1 MKSYRIIPALL
12 AAALTFGMAASC
24 SDQFEEVTDISLTRC
39 LQPLNLSAKVSQGQ
53 NVTFG
58 WDVSKDA
65 ESYLLEIYSDEA
77 MTEPVFTEEIDPAN
91 VPVTKCLDVDMEY
104 WFRVQSRNSR
114 KDDSK
119 WAVYAKSIKT
129 FAVKSNLYME
139 LAGRDANSISLAW
152 TPDPEVDRIEYCV
165 NGAEETQIYELS
177 AEDIAAGTASIT
189 NLTPSTEYD
198 LVLYFSS
205 ANRGEVVAWT
215 MPDPNG
221 LTVVTTSAALAQGIT
236 DGANMLLKMEGSPY
250 TIGADLAKGLDASKG
265 FKIYGEGSPDGA
277 MPVIF
282 GCLNITDSFDGG
294 DIYIEGVVCNGSE
307 QTCGFLIQHKE
318 GSAADGI
325 AVKSIVY
332 KNCEICAYSKGLL
345 YEWGKTLKIGELRF
359 DSCYIHDVNADGTV
373 GGDGIDLRQASEI
386 AKLSIVNN
394 TIANGFRTFLRIDAN
409 PVIGDVV
416 FENNTL
422 MNLSFVDNTNNG
434 GIIAFQTTPASFSFK
449 KNLFLNMPEKSTL
462 TRENT
467 KYKDGDNLNLAASDN
482 WFWNCNETFFNSIFS
497 IGQAGGKTLLADP
510 CYNAKAGQFNI
521 LGNSE
526 IAGAGIGASKWWVE
540 YVEAPEDLTMTTIE
554 GSHTWDFNDAKYFS
568 SDFTKS
574 KVRDGLLFGVSSN
587 KITLSEGVLGFGAAA
602 ITTRKGVPTDGYLA
616 FQVANPGSLIIKPVD
631 EAAAGHHFIVGVGPL
646 SGSSI
651 SIKGGASAMSDMGKA
666 QKIVI
671 KDITEECL
679 VYIFPSGPISL
690 AQLAW
695 TTDLSDVN
703 TALPTPQPE
712 ANPQTVTA
720 GEPQDVVISW
730 DPVEYAGSYS
740 VVFNGKTYS
749 ADETAEGEQPRY
761 TISQTTIGMLDPGS
775 YKVSVYANPDKND
788 IYNTMSE
795 AGVAAF
801 AIQPAG
807 GSAEEG
813 GAFSVKSVDELLAAI
828 SAKKEAIT
836 LLAAG
841 SPYVL
846 SETLVIDYPLVL
858 AGENSSVTVEGAIS
872 FPTGTADQNA
882 VIEGDVTIRD
892 LTFDDRT
899 AAKGV
904 FITLPD
910 LFTMGKLT
918 VDNVNLIGYSKSVLY
933 GNFAGTSTGDILFRN
948 ITTSE
953 WGTGQGVFDLRKG
966 SYCCLKI
973 VESTF
978 RGGRDFIRMDAA
990 VSCGDLMIR
999 NNTFDGCNTVANGN
1013 GVLYVRAS
1021 TASYNVFGNLFLNE
1035 VADGKTVIFAKA
1047 TGVKVPEMKNNF
1059 YYNIDET
1066 NFFSG
1071 VITREIATEG
1081 NGVVLSTD
1089 PVKDAANGDY
1099 TLVNGLAMSNRVGDP
1114 RWNPSYDQGSSASY
1128 TVKDTAEFTAAIA
1141 AGKTDIT
1148 LEAGEYVFEKKIEAV
1163 KDLRLTGNG
1172 DVKVKGYV
1180 AIAGDE
1186 LGKLVFDNIHFEYD
1200 GTNGN
1205 AFNVAAAS
1213 SASSVTVKNCIFDGY
1228 AKSIWYDNAGLT
1240 TQSLLLSNNRVV
1252 NHGTGQGVI
1261 DIRKGSCTSLTIEQC
1276 TITGGRDLIR
1286 ADAGTITGA
1295 FTFRNNT
1302 VDGSNLGV
1310 NGNGIMYVRAT
1321 PAAYIFNN
1329 NLFINEIAE
1338 GKSVILAKATG
1349 VSIPTS
1355 ASTNFFWNIDQTNFF
1370 SGIFNQ
1376 EAAAAVELSSC
1387 PVKDAANGDY
1397 TLVDALAM
1405 SCNVGARCWNPKGGI
1420 VTTDFTVNNTEELLN
1435 AIAVGKSGITLNS
1448 AVYDLTA
1455 VEGNESVSTG
1465 VLTITAPLTLK
1476 GVSKNG
1482 VKPQIVGA
1490 IKLGEG
1496 VSSFV
1501 AQNIVFDGKEKTL
1514 GNAIEVAGAIT
1525 ASKIQLR
1532 GCELDSYAKSA
1543 YYHPNTLDCDITLL
1557 SISGCTIRN
1566 FGTGQGMFDMR
1577 KGNYGS
1583 ILIENSTICNG
1594 GRDFIRADAGTNAK
1608 SIAVRSNTFASTG
1621 IGAGNGLLWVRA
1633 AADSYVVA
1641 DNLFINE
1648 TAEDTAT
1655 TKTLL
1660 AKVGATKATM
1670 QNNHFFNC
1678 DAANFWTGT
1687 YTQEEGIANGGSI
1700 LEADPCADAA
1710 AGNYTLT
1717 NAALKAAGVGA
1728 AQWR

>member
-65 ESYLLEIYSDEA
+65 ESYLLEIYSDKA
-77 MTEPVFTEEIDPAN
+77 MTEPVFAEEIDPAN

-114 KDDSK
+114 KDNSK

-139 LAGRDANSISLAW
+139 LTGRDANSISLAW

-189 NLTPSTEYD
+189 GLTPSTEYD

-215 MPDPNG
+215 MPDPTG
-221 LTVVTTSAALAQGIT
+221 LTVVTTSAALAQGIR

-325 AVKSIVY
+325 AVNSIVY

-671 KDITEECL
+671 KDITEESL

-1059 YYNIDET
+1059 YYNIDEA

-1071 VITREIATEG
+1071 VITREIAS
-1081 NGVVLSTD
+1081 LC
-1089 PVKDAANGDY
+1089 K
-1099 TLVNGLAMSNRVGDP
+1099 
-1114 RWNPSYDQGSSASY
+1114 
-1128 TVKDTAEFTAAIA
+1128 
-1141 AGKTDIT
+1141 
-1148 LEAGEYVFEKKIEAV
+1148 
-1163 KDLRLTGNG
+1163 RLH
-1172 DVKVKGYV
+1172 KG
-1180 AIAGDE
+1180 
-1186 LGKLVFDNIHFEYD
+1186 
-1200 GTNGN
+1200 
-1205 AFNVAAAS
+1205 
-1213 SASSVTVKNCIFDGY
+1213 
-1228 AKSIWYDNAGLT
+1228 
-1240 TQSLLLSNNRVV
+1240 
-1252 NHGTGQGVI
+1252 
-1261 DIRKGSCTSLTIEQC
+1261 
-1276 TITGGRDLIR
+1276 
-1286 ADAGTITGA
+1286 
-1295 FTFRNNT
+1295 
-1302 VDGSNLGV
+1302 
-1310 NGNGIMYVRAT
+1310 
-1321 PAAYIFNN
+1321 AY
-1329 NLFINEIAE
+1329 
-1338 GKSVILAKATG
+1338 
-1349 VSIPTS
+1349 
-1355 ASTNFFWNIDQTNFF
+1355 
-1370 SGIFNQ
+1370 
-1376 EAAAAVELSSC
+1376 
-1387 PVKDAANGDY
+1387 
-1397 TLVDALAM
+1397 
-1405 SCNVGARCWNPKGGI
+1405 
-1420 VTTDFTVNNTEELLN
+1420 
-1435 AIAVGKSGITLNS
+1435 
-1448 AVYDLTA
+1448 
-1455 VEGNESVSTG
+1455 
-1465 VLTITAPLTLK
+1465 
-1476 GVSKNG
+1476 
-1482 VKPQIVGA
+1482 VKP
-1490 IKLGEG
+1490 
-1496 VSSFV
+1496 
-1501 AQNIVFDGKEKTL
+1501 
-1514 GNAIEVAGAIT
+1514 EV
-1525 ASKIQLR
+1525 
-1532 GCELDSYAKSA
+1532 
-1543 YYHPNTLDCDITLL
+1543 
-1557 SISGCTIRN
+1557 
-1566 FGTGQGMFDMR
+1566 M
-1577 KGNYGS
+1577 
-1583 ILIENSTICNG
+1583 
-1594 GRDFIRADAGTNAK
+1594 
-1608 SIAVRSNTFASTG
+1608 
-1621 IGAGNGLLWVRA
+1621 
-1633 AADSYVVA
+1633 
-1641 DNLFINE
+1641 
-1648 TAEDTAT
+1648 
-1655 TKTLL
+1655 
-1660 AKVGATKATM
+1660 
-1670 QNNHFFNC
+1670 
-1678 DAANFWTGT
+1678 
-1687 YTQEEGIANGGSI
+1687 
-1700 LEADPCADAA
+1700 
-1710 AGNYTLT
+1710 
-1717 NAALKAAGVGA
+1717 
-1728 AQWR
+1728 

>member
-24 SDQFEEVTDISLTRC
+24 SDNFEEVTDISLTRC

-165 NGAEETQIYELS
+165 NGAEETQTYELS
-177 AEDIAAGTASIT
+177 AEDIAAGKASIT
-189 NLTPSTEYD
+189 GLTPSTEYD

-215 MPDPNG
+215 MPDPTG

-325 AVKSIVY
+325 AVNSIVY

-482 WFWNCNETFFNSIFS
+482 WFWNCNETFFNSLFS

-671 KDITEECL
+671 KDITEESL

-1035 VADGKTVIFAKA
+1035 VAEGKNVIFAKA

-1128 TVKDTAEFTAAIA
+1128 TVKDTAEFSAAIA

-1302 VDGSNLGV
+1302 VDGSNIGV

>member
-177 AEDIAAGTASIT
+177 AEDIAAGKASIT
-189 NLTPSTEYD
+189 GLTPSTEYD
-198 LVLYFSS
+198 MVLYFSS

-325 AVKSIVY
+325 AVNSIVY

-1035 VADGKTVIFAKA
+1035 VAEGKNVIFAKA

-1059 YYNIDET
+1059 YYNIDEA

-1302 VDGSNLGV
+1302 VDGSNIGV

>member
-12 AAALTFGMAASC
+12 AAALSFGMAVSC
-24 SDQFEEVTDISLTRC
+24 SDQLQEVTDISLTRC

-58 WDVSKDA
+58 WDVAKDA
-65 ESYLLEIYSDEA
+65 ETYVLEVYSDKE
-77 MTEPVFTEEIDPAN
+77 MSTLVLSEEIDPAN
-91 VPVTKCLDVDMEY
+91 VPVTKCLDVDMSY
-104 WFRVQSRNSR
+104 WFRVQSRNTR
-114 KDDSK
+114 MDDSK
-119 WAVYAKSIKT
+119 WAVYEKSVKT

-139 LAGRDANSISLAW
+139 VAGREANSISLVW
-152 TPDPEVDRIEYCV
+152 TADPEVDRIEYCQP
-165 NGAEETQIYELS
+165 GAEETQSYTLTP
-177 AEDIAAGTASIT
+177 EDIEAGKATVT
-189 NLTPSTEYD
+189 GLEPSTEYD

-221 LTVVTTSAALAQGIT
+221 LAVVTTSAALAQGIA
-236 DGANMLLKMEGSPY
+236 DGANLLLKMDGSPY
-250 TIGADLAKGLDASKG
+250 SIGADLAKGLDASKG
-265 FKIYGEGSPDGA
+265 FKVYGEGAADGT
-277 MPVIF
+277 MPVIY
-282 GCLNITDSFDGG
+282 GSINITDSFDGG
-294 DIYIEGVVCNGSE
+294 DIYFEGVVCNGSE

-318 GSAADGI
+318 GSTTDGI
-325 AVKSIVY
+325 AVNSIIY

-345 YEWGKTLKIGELRF
+345 YEWGKTMKIGELRF
-359 DSCYIHDVNADGTV
+359 DSCYIHDVNPDGTG
-373 GGDGIDLRQASEI
+373 GGDGIDLRNATEVS
-386 AKLSIVNN
+386 KLNLVNN

-434 GIIAFQTTPASFSFK
+434 GIIAFQTTPASFSLK
-449 KNLFLNMPEKSTL
+449 KNLFLNMVEKSSL

-467 KYKDGDNLNLAASDN
+467 KYKDGDNLNLAAADN
-482 WFWNCNETFFNSIFS
+482 WFWNYNGTFFNTLFS
-497 IGQAGGKTLLADP
+497 LAQAGGKTLSADP

-521 LGNSE
+521 LGSSE
-526 IAGAGIGASKWWVE
+526 ISGAGIGASKWWAE
-540 YVEAPEDLTMTTIE
+540 YVEAPEDLTMTTIT
-554 GSHTWDFNDAKYFS
+554 GAHTWNFNDARYFS

-574 KVRDGLLFGVSSN
+574 KVRDGLLFGVSAN
-587 KITLSEGVLGFGAAA
+587 KITLNEGVLGFSAAA

-616 FQVANPGSLIIKPVD
+616 FQVDKPGSLIIKPVD
-631 EAAAGHHFIVGVGPL
+631 EAAAGNHFIVGVGPVN
-646 SGSSI
+646 GSSI

-671 KDITEECL
+671 KDITEESL
-679 VYIFPSGPISL
+679 VYIYPSGPISL

-695 TTDLSDVN
+695 TTDISDVN
-703 TALPTPQPE
+703 TALHSPEPE
-712 ANPQTVTA
+712 ANPETVVS

-730 DPVEYAGSYS
+730 EPVEYAGSYS
-740 VVFNGKTYS
+740 IVFNGKTYA
-749 ADETAEGEQPRY
+749 ADETAEGEKPRY
-761 TISQTTIGMLDPGS
+761 TIGSTTIGMLDPGS

-807 GSAEEG
+807 GSGEEG
-813 GAFSVKSVDELLAAI
+813 GAFTVKSVDELLAALG
-828 SAKKEAIT
+828 AKKESIT
-836 LLAAG
+836 LLASG

-846 SETLVIDYPLVL
+846 SETLIIDYPLTL
-858 AGENSSVTVEGAIS
+858 AGENSSVTVEGALS
-872 FPTGTADQNA
+872 FPTGTAEQGA

-899 AAKGV
+899 TGKGV

-910 LFTMGKLT
+910 LFTMGNLT
-918 VDNVNLIGYSKSVLY
+918 VDNVNLTGYSKSVIY
-933 GNFAGTSTGDILFRN
+933 GNFAGTTTGDILFRN

-953 WGTGQGVFDLRKG
+953 WGTGQGVFDFRKG

-978 RGGRDFIRMDAA
+978 TGGRDFIRMDTA
-990 VSCGDLMIR
+990 VSCGDLLIR
-999 NNTFDGCNTVANGN
+999 NNTFNGCNTVANGN
-1013 GVLYVRAS
+1013 GVLYVRAT
-1021 TASYNVFGNLFLNE
+1021 TASYNVFSNLFLNE
-1035 VADGKTVIFAKA
+1035 VADGKNVIFAKA
-1047 TGVKVPEMKNNF
+1047 TGVMVPEMRNNF

-1089 PVKDAANGDY
+1089 PVKSSATGDY

-1114 RWNPSYDQGSSASY
+1114 RWNPSHDMGSSECF
-1128 TVKDTAEFTAAIA
+1128 TVKDTAEFSAAIS

-1148 LEAGEYVFEKKIEAV
+1148 FEAGEYVFEKKIGVV
-1163 KDLRLTGNG
+1163 KNLRLTGNG
-1172 DVKVKGYV
+1172 EVKVKGYV
-1180 AIAGDE
+1180 AIEGDD
-1186 LGKLVFDNIHFEYD
+1186 LGKLVFDNIHFVCD

-1205 AFNVAAAS
+1205 AFNVVAAS
-1213 SASSVTVKNCIFDGY
+1213 TATSVTVKNCIFDGY
-1228 AKSIWYDNAGLT
+1228 TKSVWYDNAALN
-1240 TQSLLLSNNRVV
+1240 TQSFLLSNNRVV

-1261 DIRKGSCTSLTIEQC
+1261 DIRKGSYTSATIEQC

-1302 VDGSNLGV
+1302 VDGSNIGV
-1310 NGNGIMYVRAT
+1310 NSNGIMYVRAT
-1321 PAAYIFNN
+1321 PSDYIFNN
-1329 NLFINEIAE
+1329 NLFINEVAE
-1338 GKSVILAKATG
+1338 GKNVILAKATG

-1355 ASTNFFWNIDQTNFF
+1355 ASTNFFWNIDQANFF
-1370 SGIFNQ
+1370 SGIFNK
-1376 EAAAAVELSSC
+1376 EAAAAVELSSN

-1405 SCNVGARCWNPKGGI
+1405 SCNVGARRWNPKGGI

-1435 AIAVGKSGITLNS
+1435 AIAVGKTGITLNS

-1465 VLTITAPLTLK
+1465 VLTINAPLTLK
-1476 GVSKNG
+1476 GVSRNG

-1490 IKLGEG
+1490 VKLGEG

-1501 AQNIVFDGKEKTL
+1501 AQNVVFNGKEKTL
-1514 GNAIEVAGAIT
+1514 GNTIEVAGAIT

-1532 GCELDSYAKSA
+1532 GCELDSYSKSA
-1543 YYHPNTLDCDITLL
+1543 YYHPNTFDCEIALL
-1557 SISGCTIRN
+1557 SISGCTVRN

-1583 ILIENSTICNG
+1583 ILVENSTICNG

-1608 SIAVRSNTFASTG
+1608 SIAIRSNTFASTG

-1633 AADSYVVA
+1633 AADSYIVA

-1648 TAEDTAT
+1648 VGEGVS
-1655 TKTLL
+1655 TLL
-1660 AKVGATKATM
+1660 AKAGATKATM

-1678 DAANFWTGT
+1678 DATNFWSGT
-1687 YTQEEGIANGGSI
+1687 YSQEEGIANGGSI
-1700 LEADPCADAA
+1700 LEADPCADAST
-1710 AGNYTLT
+1710 GDYTLT

-1728 AQWR
+1728 AMWR

>member
-114 KDDSK
+114 KDESK

-177 AEDIAAGTASIT
+177 AEDIAAGTARIT
-189 NLTPSTEYD
+189 DLTPSTEYD

-221 LTVVTTSAALAQGIT
+221 LTVVTTSAALAQGIA

-325 AVKSIVY
+325 AVNSIVY

-482 WFWNCNETFFNSIFS
+482 WFWNCNETFFNSLFS

-671 KDITEECL
+671 KDITEESL

-836 LLAAG
+836 LLASG

-910 LFTMGKLT
+910 LFSMGKLT

-933 GNFAGTSTGDILFRN
+933 GNFAGTSTPSGAPARA
-948 ITTSE
+948 
-953 WGTGQGVFDLRKG
+953 
-966 SYCCLKI
+966 Y
-973 VESTF
+973 STC
-978 RGGRDFIRMDAA
+978 A
-990 VSCGDLMIR
+990 
-999 NNTFDGCNTVANGN
+999 
-1013 GVLYVRAS
+1013 
-1021 TASYNVFGNLFLNE
+1021 
-1035 VADGKTVIFAKA
+1035 
-1047 TGVKVPEMKNNF
+1047 
-1059 YYNIDET
+1059 
-1066 NFFSG
+1066 
-1071 VITREIATEG
+1071 REA
-1081 NGVVLSTD
+1081 
-1089 PVKDAANGDY
+1089 
-1099 TLVNGLAMSNRVGDP
+1099 
-1114 RWNPSYDQGSSASY
+1114 
-1128 TVKDTAEFTAAIA
+1128 TAA
-1141 AGKTDIT
+1141 
-1148 LEAGEYVFEKKIEAV
+1148 
-1163 KDLRLTGNG
+1163 
-1172 DVKVKGYV
+1172 
-1180 AIAGDE
+1180 
-1186 LGKLVFDNIHFEYD
+1186 
-1200 GTNGN
+1200 
-1205 AFNVAAAS
+1205 
-1213 SASSVTVKNCIFDGY
+1213 
-1228 AKSIWYDNAGLT
+1228 
-1240 TQSLLLSNNRVV
+1240 
-1252 NHGTGQGVI
+1252 
-1261 DIRKGSCTSLTIEQC
+1261 
-1276 TITGGRDLIR
+1276 
-1286 ADAGTITGA
+1286 
-1295 FTFRNNT
+1295 
-1302 VDGSNLGV
+1302 
-1310 NGNGIMYVRAT
+1310 
-1321 PAAYIFNN
+1321 
-1329 NLFINEIAE
+1329 
-1338 GKSVILAKATG
+1338 
-1349 VSIPTS
+1349 
-1355 ASTNFFWNIDQTNFF
+1355 
-1370 SGIFNQ
+1370 
-1376 EAAAAVELSSC
+1376 
-1387 PVKDAANGDY
+1387 
-1397 TLVDALAM
+1397 
-1405 SCNVGARCWNPKGGI
+1405 
-1420 VTTDFTVNNTEELLN
+1420 
-1435 AIAVGKSGITLNS
+1435 
-1448 AVYDLTA
+1448 
-1455 VEGNESVSTG
+1455 
-1465 VLTITAPLTLK
+1465 
-1476 GVSKNG
+1476 
-1482 VKPQIVGA
+1482 
-1490 IKLGEG
+1490 
-1496 VSSFV
+1496 
-1501 AQNIVFDGKEKTL
+1501 
-1514 GNAIEVAGAIT
+1514 
-1525 ASKIQLR
+1525 
-1532 GCELDSYAKSA
+1532 
-1543 YYHPNTLDCDITLL
+1543 
-1557 SISGCTIRN
+1557 
-1566 FGTGQGMFDMR
+1566 
-1577 KGNYGS
+1577 
-1583 ILIENSTICNG
+1583 
-1594 GRDFIRADAGTNAK
+1594 
-1608 SIAVRSNTFASTG
+1608 
-1621 IGAGNGLLWVRA
+1621 
-1633 AADSYVVA
+1633 
-1641 DNLFINE
+1641 
-1648 TAEDTAT
+1648 
-1655 TKTLL
+1655 
-1660 AKVGATKATM
+1660 
-1670 QNNHFFNC
+1670 
-1678 DAANFWTGT
+1678 
-1687 YTQEEGIANGGSI
+1687 
-1700 LEADPCADAA
+1700 
-1710 AGNYTLT
+1710 
-1717 NAALKAAGVGA
+1717 
-1728 AQWR
+1728 

>member
-189 NLTPSTEYD
+189 GLTPSTEYD

-221 LTVVTTSAALAQGIT
+221 LTVVTTSAALAQGIA

-325 AVKSIVY
+325 VVNSIVY

-910 LFTMGKLT
+910 IFTMGKLT

-948 ITTSE
+948 VTTSE

-978 RGGRDFIRMDAA
+978 KGGRDFIRMDAA
-990 VSCGDLMIR
+990 VSCGDLVIR

-1035 VADGKTVIFAKA
+1035 VAEGKNVIFAKA

-1128 TVKDTAEFTAAIA
+1128 TVKDTAEFSAAIA

-1148 LEAGEYVFEKKIEAV
+1148 LEAGEYVFDKKISAV

-1172 DVKVKGYV
+1172 EVKVKGYV
-1180 AIAGDE
+1180 ALQGED
-1186 LGKLVFDNIHFEYD
+1186 LGKLVFDNIHFVCD

-1213 SASSVTVKNCIFDGY
+1213 TATSVTVKNCIFDGY
-1228 AKSIWYDNAGLT
+1228 TKSIWYDNTALT
-1240 TQSLLLSNNRVV
+1240 TQSFLLSNNRVV

-1261 DIRKGSCTSLTIEQC
+1261 DIRKGAYTSVTIEQC

-1286 ADAGTITGA
+1286 ADVGTITGA

-1302 VDGSNLGV
+1302 VDGSNIGV

-1496 VSSFV
+1496 VTSFV

-1514 GNAIEVAGAIT
+1514 GNALEVAGAIT

>member
-12 AAALTFGMAASC
+12 AAALTFGMATSC
-24 SDQFEEVTDISLTRC
+24 SEQFQEITDISLTRC

-65 ESYLLEIYSDEA
+65 ETYVLEVYSDEELK
-77 MTEPVFTEEIDPAN
+77 TLVLSEEIDPSE
-91 VPVTKCLDVDMEY
+91 VPVTKCLDVDMSY
-104 WFRVQSRNSR
+104 WYRVQSKSSR

-119 WAVYAKSIKT
+119 WAVYPKTVKT
-129 FAVKSNLYME
+129 FAVKPNLYME
-139 LAGRDANSISLAW
+139 LAGRDASSISLSW
-152 TPDPEVDRIEYCV
+152 NPDPEVDRIEYCV

-177 AEDIAAGTASIT
+177 AEDIAAGKATVT
-189 NLTPSTEYD
+189 DLQPSTEYD
-198 LVLYFSS
+198 LVLYYSS

-215 MPDPNG
+215 MPDPEG
-221 LTVVTTSAALAQGIT
+221 LAVVTTSAALAQGIA

-250 TIGADLAKGLDASKG
+250 SIGADLAKGLDASKG
-265 FKIYGEGSPDGA
+265 FKVYGEGGPEGS

-282 GCLNITDSFDGG
+282 GCVNITDSFVDG
-294 DIYIEGVVCNGSE
+294 DIYFEGVVCDGSE

-318 GSAADGI
+318 GSTGEGI
-325 AVKSIVY
+325 PVGSIVY
-332 KNCEICAYSKGLL
+332 RNCEIRAFSKGLL
-345 YEWGKTLKIGELRF
+345 YEWGKPMKIGELRF

-373 GGDGIDLRQASEI
+373 GGDGIDLRQATELS
-386 AKLSIVNN
+386 KLVLVNN
-394 TIANGFRTFLRIDAN
+394 TIANGFRTFLRVDAN
-409 PVIGDVV
+409 PKVGEVV

-434 GIIAFQTTPASFSFK
+434 GIIAFQTTPESFSFK
-449 KNLFLNMPEKSTL
+449 RNLFLNMPERSVL

-467 KYKDGDNLNLAASDN
+467 KYMTGDNLNLAASDN
-482 WFWNCNETFFNSIFS
+482 WFWNCNPTFFNSIFS
-497 IGQAGGKTLLADP
+497 LSQAGGSTLAADP

-521 LGNSE
+521 LGSSE

-540 YVEAPEDLTMTTIE
+540 YIEAPEDLTMTTIE
-554 GSHTWDFNDAKYFS
+554 GSHTWNFNDAKYFS

-574 KVRDGLLFGVSSN
+574 KVRDGLLFGVTSN
-587 KITLSEGVLGFGAAA
+587 KITLNEGVLGFGAAA
-602 ITTRKGVPTDGYLA
+602 VTTRKGLPTDGYLA

-631 EAAAGHHFIVGVGPL
+631 EAAAGHHFIVGVG
-646 SGSSI
+646 SVNSSSI
-651 SIKGGASAMSDMGKA
+651 SIKGGASAMSDMEKA

-671 KDITEECL
+671 KDITEESL

-695 TTDLSDVN
+695 TTDMNDVN
-703 TALPTPQPE
+703 TALPTPAPE
-712 ANPQTVTA
+712 ADPQTVVA
-720 GEPQDVVISW
+720 GEPQDVVVSW
-730 DPVEYAGSYS
+730 KPVEGAGSYS
-740 VVFNGKTYS
+740 VVFNGKTYA
-749 ADETAEGEQPRY
+749 ADETAEGEMPRY
-761 TISQTTIGMLDPGS
+761 TIGQTTVGMLDPGS
-775 YKVSVYANPDKND
+775 YKVSVFANPDKND

-801 AIQPAG
+801 AVQPAG
-807 GSAEEG
+807 GSSEEG
-813 GAFSVKSVDELLAAI
+813 GAFAVKNVEELMAALG
-828 SAKKEAIT
+828 AKKPAIT
-836 LLAAG
+836 LLASG

-846 SETLVIDYPLVL
+846 AETLVIDYPVVL

-872 FPTGTADQNA
+872 FPTGTTEQLA
-882 VIEGDVTIRD
+882 VIDGDVTIRD
-892 LTFDDRT
+892 LTFDDTT
-899 AAKGV
+899 AGKGV

-918 VDNVNLIGYSKSVLY
+918 VDNVNLTGYSKSVLY
-933 GNFAGTSTGDILFRN
+933 GNFADTSTGDILFRN
-948 ITTSE
+948 ITTSN

-978 RGGRDFIRMDAA
+978 KGGRDFIRMDSA

-999 NNTFDGCNTVANGN
+999 NNTFDGCNIVANGN
-1013 GVLYVRAS
+1013 GILYVRAS
-1021 TASYNVFGNLFLNE
+1021 TASYNVFNNLFLNE
-1035 VADGKTVIFAKA
+1035 VAEGKTVIFAKA
-1047 TGVKVPEMKNNF
+1047 SGVKVPEMKNNF

-1081 NGVVLSTD
+1081 NGVVLTTD

-1099 TLVNGLAMSNRVGDP
+1099 TLVSGIAMSQRVGDP
-1114 RWNPSYDQGSSASY
+1114 RWNPSYDQGASGSSF
-1128 TVKDTAEFTAAIA
+1128 TVKDTSEFSAAVS
-1141 AGKTDIT
+1141 AGKTDLI
-1148 LEAGEYVFEKKIEAV
+1148 LEAGEYVFDKKISVV
-1163 KDLRLTGNG
+1163 KDMRLTGNG

-1180 AIAGDE
+1180 AIDGDD
-1186 LGKLVFDNIHFEYD
+1186 LGKLVFDNIHFVCD

-1213 SASSVTVKNCIFDGY
+1213 SANSVTVKNCIFEGY
-1228 AKSIWYDNAGLT
+1228 TKSVWYDNTGLT
-1240 TQSLLLSNNRVV
+1240 TQSILLSNNRVV
-1252 NHGTGQGVI
+1252 NHGTNQGVF
-1261 DIRKGSCTSLTIEQC
+1261 DIRKGACTSLTIEHC

-1286 ADAGTITGA
+1286 ADANTITGA

-1302 VDGSNLGV
+1302 VDSSNLGV
-1310 NGNGIMYVRAT
+1310 NANGIMYVRAT
-1321 PAAYIFNN
+1321 PTDFVFNN
-1329 NLFINEIAE
+1329 NLFINEVAE

-1349 VSIPTS
+1349 VSIPS
-1355 ASTNFFWNIDQTNFF
+1355 EAKTNFFWNIDQTNFF
-1370 SGIFNQ
+1370 SGIFNK
-1376 EAAAAVELSSC
+1376 EVAAAVELASC
-1387 PVKDAANGDY
+1387 PVKDAASGDY

-1435 AIAVGKSGITLNS
+1435 AIAVGKSAITLNS

-1501 AQNIVFDGKEKTL
+1501 AQNIAFDGKENSI
-1514 GNAIEVAGAIT
+1514 GNAIEIAAAIT

-1532 GCELDSYAKSA
+1532 GCELNAYSKSA
-1543 YYHPNTLDCDITLL
+1543 YYQPSSVTGCEIALL
-1557 SISGCTIRN
+1557 HVSGCTMSN

-1577 KGNYGS
+1577 AGNYGS

-1594 GRDFIRADAGTNAK
+1594 GRDFIRADVGTNAK
-1608 SIAVRSNTFASTG
+1608 SIAIRSNTFASTG

-1641 DNLFINE
+1641 NNLFINE
-1648 TAEDTAT
+1648 SAEGTA
-1655 TKTLL
+1655 TLL
-1660 AKVGATKATM
+1660 AKTGATKATM

-1678 DAANFWTGT
+1678 DADNFWTGA
-1687 YTQEEGIANGGSI
+1687 YTQEEGTANGGSV

-1710 AGNYTLT
+1710 NGDYTLT
-1717 NAALKAAGVGA
+1717 NATLKAAGVGA
-1728 AQWR
+1728 AMWR